1 MRIKNDLHI
10 SGITLSL
17 ALKQRLG
24 ATRKWPVVCARSQG
38 LFLLVLTQ
46 QERP

>member
-1 MRIKNDLHI
+1 MVFYIN
-10 SGITLSL
+10 GFTLSL

-24 ATRKWPVVCARSQG
+24 ATRKRPIVCARSQG